1 MALYIIALLICL
13 FILYKLGTCD
23 DNSKYVSKASAYRS
37 GSVPSSPPSIPP
49 FPSSPAS
56 TALITKPQGSVPA
69 GVLNT
74 RGKKNNPFMPERV
87 AREITRATSLKPAAG
102 GNKPAK
108 ARRPA
113 KPKNPIDWFV
123 VKKAQEQIS
132 EAEKII
138 AVELDRYRVD
148 WYREVAFE
156 GLRIDGKGYARYDFL
171 LITPKGI
178 HLIEYDGR
186 ASHST
191 DEQRRRDTLKNEF
204 CQQHNIP
211 LTRYN
216 RKHYYHLP
224 KEISHLLA
232 SYNINKKTR

>member
-1 MALYIIALLICL
+1 MS
-13 FILYKLGTCD
+13 D
-23 DNSKYVSKASAYRS
+23 
-37 GSVPSSPPSIPP
+37 
-49 FPSSPAS
+49 
-56 TALITKPQGSVPA
+56 
-69 GVLNT
+69 
-74 RGKKNNPFMPERV
+74 RV
-87 AREITRATSLKPAAG
+87 DQEITSAILNATGNRSRGRNKNRNGAG
-102 GNKPAK
+102 RSFVKSPVKDHVNKVI
-108 ARRPA
+108 
-113 KPKNPIDWFV
+113 NINNWFV
-123 VKKAQEQIS
+123 VKHAQDQIS

-138 AVELDRYRVD
+138 AAELDRYRVD

-171 LITPKGI
+171 LVTPKGI

-186 ASHST
+186 AFHST
-191 DEQRRRDTLKNEF
+191 DKQRRRDLIKDEF

-232 SYNINKKTR
+232 SYNINKKAR